1 MAARVRLA
9 DVVVSGA
16 LALGPQRKPGAN
28 AAGLPLVR
36 QKTLKLAR
44 RLPIDRNRVTVGKRR
59 MIAAAQ
65 RMQPKIGLVLTGG
78 GARAAYQV
86 GVLRALAELVPKGAP
101 SPFQIVC
108 GTSAGAINATAI
120 ATDASNFRRAVRR
133 LLTVW
138 KNFHAGHVYRADVRG
153 IAACGARWLAAVL
166 LGGLG
171 KHNPVS
177 LLDNSPLAELL
188 SRHYS
193 FAGIE
198 HSIDAGHLTALAITA
213 SSYGSGQSIT
223 FFEGVS
229 TLEDWK
235 RARRVGVRAQLDVRH
250 LMASAA
256 IPFIFPPVAI
266 EEKYFG
272 DGSMRQIAPISP
284 SLHLGADRVLIVS
297 VSRAPNGNTSPPRR
311 EDCPS
316 LAQIGGH
323 ALNSIFIDALDA
335 DLERLDRINRTVARI
350 PLAADRAAVNL
361 KRVDYLLLSPS
372 QELDQI
378 AQRHVHALPWPVRF
392 FLRGIG
398 AMRRSGS
405 NVASYVLFEKPFCR
419 ALIRLGY
426 QDTMARRDEVRAF
439 LGVGANMAA
448 GARAN
453 AAPVDE
459 LRVPEFVGM

>member
-1 MAARVRLA
+1 MA
-9 DVVVSGA
+9 
-16 LALGPQRKPGAN
+16 
-28 AAGLPLVR
+28 
-36 QKTLKLAR
+36 
-44 RLPIDRNRVTVGKRR
+44 
-59 MIAAAQ
+59 AAAQ
-65 RMQPKIGLVLTGG
+65 PMQPKIGLVLTGG

-120 ATDASNFRRAVRR
+120 ATDASDFRRAVRR
-133 LLTVW
+133 LLAVW

-177 LLDNSPLAELL
+177 LLDNSPLEQLL
-188 SRHYS
+188 SRHYNL
-193 FAGIE
+193 AGIE
-198 HSIDAGHLTALAITA
+198 HSIAAGHLTALAITA

-223 FFEGVS
+223 FFEGVPV
-229 TLEDWK
+229 LEDWK
-235 RARRVGVRAQLDVRH
+235 RARRLGVRAQLDVRH

-266 EEKYFG
+266 DEQYFG

-284 SLHLGADRVLIVS
+284 SLHLGADRLLIVS
-297 VSRAPNGNTSPPRR
+297 VSRAPNGSAGPARSG
-311 EDCPS
+311 ECPS

-378 AQRHVHALPWPVRF
+378 ALRHLHVLPWPVRF

-405 NVASYVLFEKPFCR
+405 NLASYVLFEKPFCR
-419 ALIRLGY
+419 AVIRLGY
-426 QDTMARRDEVRAF
+426 NDTMARRDEVRAF
-439 LGVGANMAA
+439 LGTGANEPAA
-448 GARAN
+448 VS
-453 AAPVDE
+453 PSVPPMDE
-459 LRVPEFVGM
+459 VRVPEFVGM